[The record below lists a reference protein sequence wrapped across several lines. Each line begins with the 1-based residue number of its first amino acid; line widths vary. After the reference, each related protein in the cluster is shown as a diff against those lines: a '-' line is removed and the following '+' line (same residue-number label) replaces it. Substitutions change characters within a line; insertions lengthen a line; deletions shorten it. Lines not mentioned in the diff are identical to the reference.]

1 MIRMI
6 RLSVLS
12 LALVA
17 APAAAWGPMGH
28 RVSAAIAERNISGRT
43 RARIAQIL
51 DGKTLREASTVPDEQ
66 RENPDPFWQASV
78 PWHRITLPRG
88 VPVAQV
94 VHPPQGDALVKL
106 GEFVATL
113 RDPHASHLDQQ
124 RALQFVVH
132 ITADLHLPVHVG
144 DEVYGGGGVPVM
156 WFGQRQNVHW
166 LWDEGMMYLTELSTP
181 EYIELLTARTTPE
194 NVEQWWDH
202 RPETWLTES
211 AALRDEVYG
220 ELDVLVPAA
229 GGEPLQL
236 GWPYQYRWR
245 PAMELRLQQSGIRMA
260 AMLDWIFRP
269 ES

>member
-1 MIRMI
+1 MNRMI
-6 RLSVLS
+6 RLCCVP
-12 LALVA
+12 LALFA
-17 APAAAWGPMGH
+17 APAGAWGPIGH
-28 RVSAAIAERNISGRT
+28 RVSADIAERNISGHT
-43 RARIAQIL
+43 RARIEQIL
-51 DGKTLREASTVPDEQ
+51 DGQSLRAAATTPDEQ
-66 RENPDPFWQASV
+66 RENPDPFWQRSV

-88 VPVAQV
+88 VPLAEI
-94 VHPPQGDALVKL
+94 VHPPEGDALTML
-106 GEFVATL
+106 DQFVATL
-113 RDPHASHLDQQ
+113 RDPQASRIDQQ

-156 WFGQRQNVHW
+156 WFAQRQNVHW
-166 LWDEGMMYLTELSTP
+166 LWDEGMIDLTQLSAP
-181 EYIELLTARTTPE
+181 EYADLLMARTTPE
-194 NVEQWWDH
+194 QLTAWWDH

-220 ELDVLVPAA
+220 ELDVLVPAV